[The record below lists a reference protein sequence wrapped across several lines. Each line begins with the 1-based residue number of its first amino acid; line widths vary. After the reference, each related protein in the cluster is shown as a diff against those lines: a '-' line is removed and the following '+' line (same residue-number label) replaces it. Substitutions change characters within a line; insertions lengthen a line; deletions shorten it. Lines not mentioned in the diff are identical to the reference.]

1 MLNYPQTLRKTA
13 MTDLLCKDCKH
24 SFRQWS
30 DWWLPPS
37 IALRCRLKLVEAKTT
52 VDPVTGP
59 KHEDAYWERCS
70 TMRQTWT
77 SKPDNCGERGQF
89 WQPKHKQGLFKLIAK
104 KEHG

>member
-1 MLNYPQTLRKTA
+1 M
-13 MTDLLCKDCKH
+13 
-24 SFRQWS
+24 QWS